1 MNNQIFA
8 LDIGTRSVT
17 GILLEKNETEYNIKK
32 HYVLEHKER
41 SMLDGQIHNVI
52 QVADVIKRV
61 KTELEIDEDF
71 PLTDVYVA
79 AAGRSLKTIRANAQA
94 DITETPL
101 TTSEMIKHL
110 ELSAVHQ
117 AQVQLIQTNPKETI
131 QNYYCVGYSVMRYYL
146 DGDSIGSLI
155 DQQGKIASTEVIAT
169 FLPTIVVESLNSS
182 LERAGLRM
190 KALTLEPIAAL
201 QVLIPESMRRLNV
214 ALVDIGAGT
223 SDIALTRD
231 GTVTAYGMVPVA
243 GDEITEALSD
253 EYLLDYPEAEQMKRT
268 ISPETNTT
276 CTDILGF
283 DKEISYSEFNRV
295 IDSAVSYLGKTIAEE
310 ILTLNQQPPKAVML
324 IGGGS
329 LTPHITEKI
338 AEQLKLPENRVAIRG
353 IEAIEHLNK
362 TEMLPCGPDFVTPIG
377 IAISA
382 EEHPVH
388 SFTVQVNN
396 QPLRIFETKKMTVG
410 DCCIESGID
419 IRKLYGKPGLSHFI
433 TVNNEDM
440 ILPGKLGTPPVILL
454 NKKEANVDDLVNDG
468 DIIEISKGLDG
479 LSANFQLADILE
491 PSKDPITIF
500 YQDKN
505 YTLMPKYF
513 VNDREVQTDHI
524 LQDKD
529 RVVIQEIET
538 VDDFLNMTIPEE
550 QFISKEFIIYMN
562 GHQTTLPKTGTT
574 ILINGQPAKQEQ
586 TLKDS
591 DVIEVGNDY
600 MPTVADAF
608 FTKYD
613 QYWDNTK
620 VFFHK
625 QPVKI
630 QQQKYEILRNE
641 EVLSLD
647 STLHKN
653 DELYIKERKLLPAI
667 FQDVF
672 RYIELDLTEA
682 NGRFTL
688 LKNHETASFDSKLN
702 TGDVLEIEW
711 KTIN

>member
-1 MNNQIFA
+1 
-8 LDIGTRSVT
+8 
-17 GILLEKNETEYNIKK
+17 
-32 HYVLEHKER
+32 
-41 SMLDGQIHNVI
+41 
-52 QVADVIKRV
+52 
-61 KTELEIDEDF
+61 
-71 PLTDVYVA
+71 
-79 AAGRSLKTIRANAQA
+79 
-94 DITETPL
+94 
-101 TTSEMIKHL
+101 
-110 ELSAVHQ
+110 
-117 AQVQLIQTNPKETI
+117 
-131 QNYYCVGYSVMRYYL
+131 
-146 DGDSIGSLI
+146 
-155 DQQGKIASTEVIAT
+155 
-169 FLPTIVVESLNSS
+169 
-182 LERAGLRM
+182 
-190 KALTLEPIAAL
+190 
-201 QVLIPESMRRLNV
+201 
-214 ALVDIGAGT
+214 
-223 SDIALTRD
+223 
-231 GTVTAYGMVPVA
+231 
-243 GDEITEALSD
+243 
-253 EYLLDYPEAEQMKRT
+253 
-268 ISPETNTT
+268 
-276 CTDILGF
+276 
-283 DKEISYSEFNRV
+283 
-295 IDSAVSYLGKTIAEE
+295 
-310 ILTLNQQPPKAVML
+310 
-324 IGGGS
+324 
-329 LTPHITEKI
+329 
-338 AEQLKLPENRVAIRG
+338 
-353 IEAIEHLNK
+353 
-362 TEMLPCGPDFVTPIG
+362 
-377 IAISA
+377 
-382 EEHPVH
+382 
-388 SFTVQVNN
+388 
-396 QPLRIFETKKMTVG
+396 MTVG

-479 LSANFQLADILE
+479 LSANFKLADILE
-491 PSKDPITIF
+491 PSKDPISIF
-500 YQDKN
+500 Y
-505 YTLMPKYF
+505 
-513 VNDREVQTDHI
+513 
-524 LQDKD
+524 QDKD

-600 MPTVADAF
+600 IPTVADAF

-672 RYIELDLTEA
+672 RYIELD
-682 NGRFTL
+682 
-688 LKNHETASFDSKLN
+688 
-702 TGDVLEIEW
+702 
-711 KTIN
+711 